1 MIPKKPFLKM
11 VINPTRQLPKRTN
24 AAANRKIITLHT
36 VLLGHIW
43 DHVLDSIKFQS
54 QSILNWHI
62 NVYIYYWPRQ
72 K

>member
-1 MIPKKPFLKM
+1 MIPKIPFLKM